1 MLSRDLPSEFRPW
14 PVIEVGGIAVTAS
27 TLADATRDML
37 DYCVGPNRRAKPLFI
52 TSVNGQV
59 LSICARN
66 AGTRDLFRQA
76 DIVHCDGQPL
86 VLLSR
91 LSGAVAFPERVATTD
106 LYPAVAALA
115 AKRGATF
122 YLLGGS
128 EEANKRAA
136 ENSIA
141 ASPGLNIVGRSH
153 GYLSP
158 EDEARVVADIAALK
172 PDILWVGLG
181 APREQAFCLRH
192 REALSGVGIVK
203 TSGGLFDFL
212 SGEKK
217 RAPLAVQKAGFEW
230 LFRLLLEPRRLSWRY
245 FVTNPHAMLIMA
257 RDLVLARSS
266 ANPGSGRLN
275 RASSDGLRS

>member
-1 MLSRDLPSEFRPW
+1 MAARQLPSEFRPW
-14 PVIEVGGIAVTAS
+14 PSVEVGGLAVTAS
-27 TLADATRDML
+27 TLADATRDMV
-37 DYCVGPNRRAKPLFI
+37 DYCGSPQRQTRPILI

-59 LSICARN
+59 LSLCARDDKV
-66 AGTRDLFRQA
+66 RDLFAQS

-86 VLLSR
+86 VILSK
-91 LSGAVAFPERVATTD
+91 LTGSGGFPERVATTD
-106 LYPAVAALA
+106 LYPSVAALA
-115 AKRGATF
+115 AERGVTF

-128 EEANKRAA
+128 DMANRRAA

-141 ASPGLNIVGRSH
+141 SHPGLAIVGRSH

-158 EDEARVVADIAALK
+158 DDEARVVAEIVALK

-192 REALSGVGIVK
+192 RDALSGVGIIK

-217 RAPLAVQKAGFEW
+217 RAPVALQKAGLEW
-230 LFRLLLEPRRLSWRY
+230 LFRMLLEPRRLAWRY
-245 FVTNPHAMLIMA
+245 LVTNPHAMLIMLRA
-257 RDLVLARSS
+257 VLAQRAAGS
-266 ANPGSGRLN
+266 AADLAIGSEQDRL
-275 RASSDGLRS
+275 AS